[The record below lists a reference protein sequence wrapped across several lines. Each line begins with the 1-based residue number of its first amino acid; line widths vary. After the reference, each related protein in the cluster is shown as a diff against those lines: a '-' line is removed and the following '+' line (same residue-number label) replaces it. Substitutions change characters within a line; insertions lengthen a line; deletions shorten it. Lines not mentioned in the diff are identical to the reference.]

1 MQLRDPWKRLR
12 TFVTLSL
19 MASHLIA
26 PHGGNLVDCFAGSE
40 RAEELKELSGQWPS
54 WNLTSRQICD
64 LELLLCGGFS
74 PLSGFMTRADCQSVL
89 TDMKLQDG
97 TFWPVPLTLDLP
109 EKAARGLCA
118 GGTLV
123 LRDLEGVAVAVLHIE
138 DVFERP
144 DAAAGSWCLGG
155 RVEGIQPVQHYDF
168 TDLRL
173 TPAETR
179 KRFEDSGW
187 RRVVAFQPRGV
198 MYRAEQEFTRE
209 AALALEAGL
218 LIHPAVGLPEAGDAD
233 HYTRVR
239 CLQAAVKRYPAG
251 MATLG
256 LLPLAEA
263 RAAEALLRAIVQKN
277 YGCSHLFSEEE
288 HPSLKKHQNDTGVE
302 PVRLERDEQALPSTI
317 EQIKEH
323 LGRGREIPPR
333 LAFPEV
339 IRELERTYPPRS
351 RQGFTVF
358 FTGLPS
364 AGKSTIANVLL
375 VNLMEIGFLPVTLL
389 DGDIVRR
396 HLSSELG
403 FSREHRDINIRRIG
417 FVASEITKNGGIAIC
432 APIAPY
438 ASVRKEVREMIA
450 PRGGFVLVHVA
461 TPISICEDRDRKGL
475 YAKARK
481 GIIKKYTGISDPY
494 ETPEDA
500 DLSIDTSALTPKE
513 CAGKVILHLEK
524 QGYIEEGR
532 S

>member
-1 MQLRDPWKRLR
+1 
-12 TFVTLSL
+12 
-19 MASHLIA
+19 MASHLVD
-26 PHGGNLVDCFAGSE
+26 PHGGNLADCFAGSE
-40 RAEELKELSGQWPS
+40 RAEELNGLSKQWPS

-97 TFWPVPLTLDLP
+97 TFWPVPVTLDLP
-109 EKAARGLCA
+109 EKAVRGLSA

-123 LRDLEGVAVAVLHIE
+123 LRDLEGVAVAVLQIE

-144 DAAAGSWCLGG
+144 DDAARSWCAGG
-155 RVEGIQPVQHYDF
+155 RVEGIRPVQHYDF

-179 KRFEDSGW
+179 KRFEDSGR

-198 MYRAEQEFTRE
+198 MHRAEQEFTLK
-209 AALALEAGL
+209 AALELEAGL

-263 RAAEALLRAIVQKN
+263 RAGEALLSAIVQKN
-277 YGCSHLFSEEE
+277 YGCSHLISEEE
-288 HPSLKKHQNDTGVE
+288 HPILKKHQNDTGVE
-302 PVRLERDEQALPSTI
+302 PVLLERKVPAPPPTI
-317 EQIKEH
+317 AQLKEH
-323 LGRGREIPPR
+323 LGRDREIPPR
-333 LAFPEV
+333 LSFPGV
-339 IRELERTYPPRS
+339 IHELKRTYPPRS
-351 RQGFTVF
+351 KQGFTVF

-375 VNLMEIGFLPVTLL
+375 VKLMEMGFLPITLL

-417 FVASEITKNGGIAIC
+417 FVASEITKNGGVAIC

-438 ASVRKEVREMIA
+438 ESVRKEVREMIA
-450 PRGGFVLVHVA
+450 PRGGFILVHVA
-461 TPISICEDRDRKGL
+461 TPLSVCEDRDRKGL
-475 YAKARK
+475 YAKARE
-481 GIIKKYTGISDPY
+481 GIIKEYTGISDPY
-494 ETPEDA
+494 EPPQDA
-500 DLSIDTSALTPKE
+500 DLLIDTSSMTPKE
-513 CAGKVILHLEK
+513 CAKKVILHLEK
-524 QGYIEEGR
+524 QGYIDPGQP
-532 S
+532 